1 MRWKSVAIGATAIV
15 AFAGIA
21 LLAARKGA
29 ATPAEK
35 RDLETRTDK
44 LSYATGVA
52 IAKSL
57 ERANGELDAEV
68 VALGVKD
75 ALSGGQLLMS
85 ESDLRDTIGAA
96 QAEAKQKEAAAAA
109 ETKKRGE
116 AFLAENGK
124 SQGVVTLT
132 SGLQYK
138 VLKAGEGRMAT
149 DKDVVQCH
157 YRGSHIDGA
166 EFDNS
171 YDRGQPATFEVARAI
186 PGWKEALRLM
196 SVGSKWTLFM
206 PAQLAFGE
214 RGLRARSAKA
224 RPIGANETVIFDLE
238 LIAINSAARGT
249 KAAVGNSPAT
259 TREN

>member
-1 MRWKSVAIGATAIV
+1 MKWKSVALGAIALV

-21 LLAARKGA
+21 LLAARKGS

-35 RDLETRTDK
+35 RDLETRKDK
-44 LSYATGVA
+44 LSYAMGVA
-52 IAKSL
+52 MAKSL

-75 ALSGGQLLMS
+75 ALSGAQLLMS
-85 ESDLRDTIGAA
+85 ESDLRDTMGAA

-109 ETKKRGE
+109 ETKKRGA

-124 SQGVVTLT
+124 SEGVVTLT

-138 VLKAGEGRMAT
+138 VLKAADGRKAT
-149 DKDVVQCH
+149 EKDVVQCH
-157 YRGSHIDGA
+157 YRGSHIDGT

-171 YDRGQPATFEVARAI
+171 YDRGQPATFQVARAI
-186 PGWKEALRLM
+186 PGWKEALKLM

-206 PAQLAFGE
+206 PSQLAFGE
-214 RGLRARSAKA
+214 RGLRARSAKG
-224 RPIGANETVIFDLE
+224 RSIGANETVIFDLK
-238 LIAINSAARGT
+238 LVAINSAARGA
-249 KAAVGNSPAT
+249 KASAGNSPAA